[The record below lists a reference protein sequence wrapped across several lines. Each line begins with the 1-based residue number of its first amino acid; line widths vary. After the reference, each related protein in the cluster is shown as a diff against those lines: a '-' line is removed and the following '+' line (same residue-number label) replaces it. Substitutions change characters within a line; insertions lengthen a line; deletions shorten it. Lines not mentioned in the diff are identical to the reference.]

1 MRPAGDFFFIQLSN
15 TRKGDVIMILATEI
29 IKEQR
34 EKIEEQIKFYED
46 MCKALL
52 ADAERM
58 SNKAKNLREYLDK
71 NYSD

>member
-1 MRPAGDFFFIQLSN
+1 
-15 TRKGDVIMILATEI
+15 MILATEI

-71 NYSD
+71 NWHCSRSAVAQRFKKIKKFLNNT

>member
-1 MRPAGDFFFIQLSN
+1 
-15 TRKGDVIMILATEI
+15 MILATEI

-71 NYSD
+71 NYSDLKNERPLCRFFCYN

>member
-1 MRPAGDFFFIQLSN
+1 
-15 TRKGDVIMILATEI
+15 MILATEI
-29 IKEQR
+29 IKYQR